1 MGNPNSPE
9 DDQSTSGT
17 AAERRLRG
25 SKVQGSEQKGAA
37 DHTDYE
43 KARDP
48 DTELHLDEEEDTLY
62 NDGLDIEDESD
73 TYAGTRGTSS
83 GIKP

>member
-1 MGNPNSPE
+1 MGTDRPE
-9 DDQSTSGT
+9 GNDPST

-25 SKVQGSEQKGAA
+25 VKLEGSEQKSAA

-43 KARDP
+43 KTRDP
-48 DTELHLDEEEDTLY
+48 DTELRLDGEKDALY
-62 NDGLDIEDESD
+62 DDGLDIGGDDEDAL
-73 TYAGTRGTSS
+73 AGTRGTSS